1 MPIELP
7 KATEQQA
14 LASITRFFLEHR
26 NEAIGNMDAG
36 SLLRFFVAEI
46 GPSLYNQGV
55 ADAQQRMQD
64 KVAEIDIDVH
74 EAEFAYWPAQ
84 RKSRRPG

>member
-1 MPIELP
+1 MAITLP
-7 KATEQQA
+7 KTVEQQA

-64 KVAEIDIDVH
+64 KVTEIDIDVH
-74 EAEFAYWPAQ
+74 EAEFAYWPVQ
-84 RKSRRPG
+84 RMARRPG